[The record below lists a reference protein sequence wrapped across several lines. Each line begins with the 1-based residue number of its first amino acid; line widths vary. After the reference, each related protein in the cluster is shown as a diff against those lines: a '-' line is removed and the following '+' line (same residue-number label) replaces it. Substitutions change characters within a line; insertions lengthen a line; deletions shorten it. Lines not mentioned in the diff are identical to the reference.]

1 MTVDPSNKM
10 TAPIALVALANEA
23 QSEWAAREMQMS
35 DFIPR
40 AGSLRP
46 SAGTSG
52 YRSLGLALKETP
64 IGSLAWRAPGQAALI
79 YLTIGASA
87 VTAQDTQPGRTTF
100 AEMIAFARLGSVAC
114 ERVVPDAEGFHA
126 LALQRFIN
134 PPLTEKEISAKEKDV
149 KRLRDRLG
157 LNGWCKRYAGK
168 MEQAR
173 ILVQV
178 LRRKN

>member
-1 MTVDPSNKM
+1 M
-10 TAPIALVALANEA
+10 
-23 QSEWAAREMQMS
+23 
-35 DFIPR
+35 
-40 AGSLRP
+40 GSP
-46 SAGTSG
+46 
-52 YRSLGLALKETP
+52 
-64 IGSLAWRAPGQAALI
+64 AWRALGQAALI

>member
-1 MTVDPSNKM
+1 
-10 TAPIALVALANEA
+10 
-23 QSEWAAREMQMS
+23 MQMS
-35 DFIPR
+35 DFIPK
-40 AGSLRP
+40 ADSLRP

-64 IGSLAWRAPGQAALI
+64 IGSLAWRALGQAALI

-87 VTAQDTQPGRTTF
+87 VTAQDTQPGRTTL

-134 PPLTEKEISAKEKDV
+134 PPLTEKEIRPCTHKIRSNICSSPKATELPRDSGMTRSASCGRTTAD
-149 KRLRDRLG
+149 G
-157 LNGWCKRYAGK
+157 PAFP
-168 MEQAR
+168 
-173 ILVQV
+173 
-178 LRRKN
+178 